1 LIAAARGMRPVRIV
15 AAAAA
20 AVALSLVPA
29 FASPAAAAAEG
40 KVTASITYVTST
52 TVYLDAGAKAG
63 LMEGERVDVVRDG
76 GLIDILQVTAVSS
89 TRAACKRADASVDLV
104 VGDQVT
110 FQPHFP
116 ELPAAGS
123 AAGTGGAAAGGDAE
137 SAGPGWIQRQ
147 GIRGRVGI
155 RYLGIFDGSGF
166 GGDYSQPALDLR
178 LDGRPPDHPKL
189 SYSAD
194 VRTRR
199 TYRSTPSGES
209 SSEGLT
215 RVYRLYA
222 AYGAESGFRAI
233 VGRQFAT
240 ELTSIG
246 VYDGAT
252 VEYGLGRWRAGAFAG
267 LQPDAIDFG
276 FSTDLREHGAYISWR
291 DNPTGRV
298 RWAFTGG
305 FVGSYQDGD
314 INRESAVLQARFV
327 GDRAFAYAIQEVDIN
342 RGWRMEAE
350 GTSLSATGTFVSGRY
365 RLTEKVAVDGGFDSR
380 RNVRVYRD
388 RITPETEFDDSARR
402 GYWSGVELRPARA
415 ARIALTLRLTE
426 GGSSGDAE
434 SATLN
439 GNARLGGP
447 LRNTVSVRSTAY
459 RNDLV
464 EGGLHSFS
472 LGADLGWRAHLTG
485 TAGLRKE
492 TAAATG
498 ARPADLRWYS
508 VDLDCRLTQAW
519 LLLVSAETSEGDVEK
534 STQVYTSAVY
544 RF

>member
-1 LIAAARGMRPVRIV
+1 LIAAARGAASGVRWARTAL
-15 AAAAA
+15 AAAAIIA
-20 AVALSLVPA
+20 ALAPA
-29 FASPAAAAAEG
+29 PEAKAGGEG
-40 KVTASITYVTST
+40 TAKITYVTSS

-63 LMEGERVDVVRDG
+63 LMEGERVDVVRDD
-76 GLIDILQVTAVSS
+76 GLVDILQVTAVSS
-89 TRAACKRADASVDLV
+89 SRAACKRADASVDLV
-104 VGDQVT
+104 VGDRVT
-110 FQPHFP
+110 FHPRFP
-116 ELPAAGS
+116 EPAAGS
-123 AAGTGGAAAGGDAE
+123 GAAADGTAVAAE
-137 SAGPGWIQRQ
+137 ADGSSGPGWIHRQ

-189 SYSAD
+189 RYSAD

-199 TYRSTPSGES
+199 TYRSNASGDN

-215 RVYRLYA
+215 RVYRLFTE
-222 AYGAESGFRAI
+222 YGGESGFRAI

-252 VEYGLGRWRAGAFAG
+252 LEYGLGRWRAGAFAG

-291 DNPTGRV
+291 DSPTGRV

-305 FVGSYQDGD
+305 FVGSYQDGE
-314 INRESAVLQARFV
+314 INRESAVLQARFI

-415 ARIALTLRLTE
+415 ARLAVTLRLTE

-439 GNARLGGP
+439 ANARLGGP

-472 LGADLGWRAHLTG
+472 LGSDLGWRAHLTG

-492 TAAATG
+492 TASAIG

-508 VDLDCRLTQAW
+508 ADLDCRITQAW
-519 LLLVSAETSEGDVEK
+519 LLLVSVETSEGDVEK
-534 STQVYTSAVY
+534 STQVYSSAVY